1 MKHFLAAA
9 VFALILV
16 GCDQSN
22 PVENSTGG
30 EALYSEAS
38 MYKMTIMSDTE
49 IEQMQGNGPGHDS
62 LRHGRMLGHLKT
74 VVGLTDVQFDS
85 VKVYAQTMFVA
96 LNDIRSQVHDSLITR
111 EQAQVRVAEV
121 RAQFVASIT
130 AILTTDQLAKFEEWV
145 ANFWNK
151 PPHRRGPGGRGG
163 HGGGP
168 GGGPGGRP

>member
-1 MKHFLAAA
+1 MKHILAAA
-9 VFALILV
+9 FFALLLV

-30 EALYSEAS
+30 EALYSEES

-49 IEQMQGNGPGHDS
+49 IERMQGNGPGHDS

-85 VKVYAQTMFVA
+85 VKVYAQTMFLA
-96 LNDIRSQVHDSLITR
+96 LNNIRSQVHDSLITR
-111 EQAQVRVAEV
+111 EQAKVLVAEV
-121 RAQFVASIT
+121 RAQFVASIST
-130 AILTTDQLAKFEEWV
+130 ILTADQTAKFEEWV
-145 ANFWNK
+145 TKFWNK

-163 HGGGP
+163 HGG
-168 GGGPGGRP
+168 PGGRP